1 MTLPTFQDW
10 FDYPV
15 VVSPHHTDYA
25 GVVWHGSYV
34 AWMEEARIDALRQVG
49 IEFADLVALGCDLPV
64 IQLTLNYRK
73 SLNMGDQVRVRT
85 RLERLEKVRF
95 QWSQTICAL
104 DTEFCFVEGR
114 VTLVA
119 VDRQSRRILRRFP
132 TLLEQAI
139 SQLLGSR

>member
-1 MTLPTFQDW
+1 LTSPPAQDW
-10 FDYPV
+10 FDYPI
-15 VVSPHHTDYA
+15 VVSPHQTDYA
-25 GVVWHGSYV
+25 GVVWHGSYI

-49 IEFADLVALGCDLPV
+49 IEFADLVTVGCDLPV

-73 SLNMGDQVRVRT
+73 SLNMGDQARVRT

-95 QWSQTICAL
+95 QWSQNICAL
-104 DTEFCFVEGR
+104 DTEFCFVEGH

-132 TLLEQAI
+132 PLLDAAI
-139 SQLLGSR
+139 SQLSRSI